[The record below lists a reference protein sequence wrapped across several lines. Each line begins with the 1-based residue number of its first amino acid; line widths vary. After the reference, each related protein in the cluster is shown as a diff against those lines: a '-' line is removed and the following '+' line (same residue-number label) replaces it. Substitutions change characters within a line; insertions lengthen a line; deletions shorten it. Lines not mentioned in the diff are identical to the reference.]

1 MLQANLNNYK
11 FNYVENGNGDR
22 LVFVH
27 GSASDYRTWNNQLE
41 YFSNYYHTIVYSRRY
56 HWPNERIPDE
66 EDYSMAKHVEDL
78 EELEKC
84 RRN

>member
-41 YFSNYYHTIVYSRRY
+41 YFSKYYHTIVYSRRY